1 MGMFFN
7 RKATSKVEETVEVK
21 EPVEKSTSY
30 VKYGI
35 EFMQDRMEA
44 YMDEEL
50 NLSKCMDAILDGTRV
65 TEERVKDTGDV
76 IQVIEKNYEDFRS
89 LAGDIRNV
97 MDESDRKIEESD
109 KSMTELTNQMNDSK
123 AQLSSMH
130 STFAKVEEDFNKIS
144 SLTTDIAKISSGTNL
159 LALNASIE
167 AARAGEAGKGFA
179 VVAAQIRELSA
190 STDELVHGIDDSIQA
205 LRETLM
211 DLQAEIDKT
220 TTLIQDNI
228 ESGGGLMQSIEGV
241 KECTD
246 RVKQVS
252 DGIISSIEKNSSQIN
267 QAVRSLDGI
276 HSATEK
282 INQEVDNLTCK
293 SSEKTTM
300 LCEMDDLLKQFSNIF
315 QS

>member
-1 MGMFFN
+1 MVIF
-7 RKATSKVEETVEVK
+7 KKKEKSKVKEVVEVK
-21 EPVEKSTSY
+21 KAEEKPAAFMN
-30 VKYGI
+30 YGVD
-35 EFMQDRMEA
+35 FMKNRMEA

-50 NLSKCMDAILDGTRV
+50 NLSYCMDAILDGTKI
-65 TEERVKDTGDV
+65 TEERVTETSN
-76 IQVIEKNYEDFRS
+76 VIEVIDKNYDDFRG
-89 LAGDIRNV
+89 LASDIRNL
-97 MDESDRKIEESD
+97 MEESDRKIENSD
-109 KSMTELTNQMNDSK
+109 QSMTKLTDQMNDSK
-123 AQLSSMH
+123 IQLSSMH

-167 AARAGEAGKGFA
+167 AARAGEAGNGFA
-179 VVAAQIRELSA
+179 VVAAQIRELSS

-205 LRETLM
+205 LRERLM

-228 ESGGGLMQSIEGV
+228 ESSGGLKESIEGV

-246 RVKQVS
+246 RVKRVS
-252 DGIISSIEKNSSQIN
+252 DGIICSIEKNSSQISK
-267 QAVRSLDGI
+267 ALKSLDNI

-282 INQEVDNLTCK
+282 INTEVDNLTRK

-300 LCEMDDLLKQFSNIF
+300 LCQMEDLLKQFGNTF
-315 QS
+315 